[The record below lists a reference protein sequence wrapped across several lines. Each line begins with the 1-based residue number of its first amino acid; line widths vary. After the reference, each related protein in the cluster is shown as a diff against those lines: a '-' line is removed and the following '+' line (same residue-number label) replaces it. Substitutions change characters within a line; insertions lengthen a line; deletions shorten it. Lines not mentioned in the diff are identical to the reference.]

1 MNRLLILIMF
11 FLLSC
16 SSVEKQNNVVFFDN
30 TTLEEFEIKLNEY
43 AEKSSYPNIDNK

>member
-30 TTLEEFEIKLNEY
+30 MTLEKFEIKLNEY
-43 AEKSSYPNIDNK
+43 AEKSSYPNINNK